1 VVTTPKLT
9 PRQIVVLTAAG
20 GERVFQPLSRSA
32 LNVYAWRIDG
42 GEAVTS
48 TVASLLRRR
57 LVRLHI
63 TSAPLGQRAVLTD
76 TGRALLDT
84 LTNYP
89 NGNDHD

>member
-1 VVTTPKLT
+1 MPKLT
-9 PRQIVVLTAAG
+9 PKQAKVLKAAS
-20 GERVFQPLSRSA
+20 ERRVFQPLGRSA

-48 TVASLLRRR
+48 TVASLLRQR
-57 LVRLHI
+57 LVRFHI

-76 TGRALLDT
+76 AGRALLDT

-89 NGNDHD
+89 NGNNHV